1 MQLWKS
7 QGKTI
12 IISEHRLWYLKDI
25 IDRSVY
31 IEKGRIVNE
40 WTRKEFSQLT
50 EKELKSYE
58 LRPIPLEERY
68 IRQFS
73 DISDISKSSDENPA
87 DQRNMKTGIDED
99 KLLCLTDFY
108 FTYTPRKYFFVKK
121 KLTPE
126 NEEICDLRIPHLQIE
141 KGKIVGVIGD
151 NGSGKSTFLRCLC
164 GLEKTCIGTVKVSGR
179 TYHGRQLTK
188 ICYMV
193 MQDVNHQLFTN
204 SVLSEVLLSMEHPD
218 EKAAE
223 KILESLDLDE
233 YKEKHPMALS
243 GGQKQ
248 RVAIASAI
256 AAHAQIL
263 LFDEPT
269 SGLYYRHMREVAE
282 LLKRLAAEGK
292 TIFVSTHDPELIAL
306 CCDRIIRITD
316 GWAQEVD

>member
-1 MQLWKS
+1 M
-7 QGKTI
+7 
-12 IISEHRLWYLKDI
+12 
-25 IDRSVY
+25 
-31 IEKGRIVNE
+31 
-40 WTRKEFSQLT
+40 
-50 EKELKSYE
+50 
-58 LRPIPLEERY
+58 
-68 IRQFS
+68 
-73 DISDISKSSDENPA
+73 
-87 DQRNMKTGIDED
+87 
-99 KLLCLTDFY
+99 CLTDFY
-108 FTYTPRKYFFVKK
+108 FTYTPRKYLFVKK
-121 KLTPE
+121 KLTPKD
-126 NEEICDLRIPHLQIE
+126 EEICDLRIPHLQIE

-164 GLEKTCIGTVKVSGR
+164 GLEKTCIGTVEVSGR

-256 AAHAQIL
+256 AAQAQIL

-269 SGLYYRHMREVAE
+269 SGLDYRHMREVAE

-292 TIFVSTHDPELIAL
+292 PVFVSTHDPELIAL
-306 CCDRIIRITD
+306 CCDKVIRITE
-316 GWAQEVD
+316 GRAQEVG